1 MKKLFEIDNSEKQR
15 ILEMHV
21 DATKK
26 NYLLEQISS
35 VPFKNKQEGD
45 NFRNWVNNNYPD
57 WAKKNQLDRSG
68 PYNNTYIQKAYKEFG
83 SKYQSKNTISD
94 KKSTMPGK
102 GQLDFKLVKQLMN
115 NFHKPVNDENKL
127 QVATSTS
134 RPYVLVDFYP
144 NGNLII
150 QKDKDA
156 MSSVYDKKSG
166 TWYTLNGELVMSFN
180 NKKYIIK
187 PNNNSQFWDML
198 KDSNYL
204 SLKDGSFI
212 EMSTDEKP
220 TNSVI
225 DWVKRQ
231 ISKIGDL
238 LTIKPHYRAYMDFL
252 KLRKRPFTEN
262 DLTKSE
268 IESLKEMVN
277 LQNKTKGIPNN
288 KSTRINFYDLQNKL
302 NTSGEQIDFKSDNLG
317 FKQGDVKSDYLSLA
331 LTIGNGTISKE
342 NNQYVIRDIYD
353 FNNYYKHPEKYNL
366 SNAPSTVKEAIKKIG
381 SGNLVQGV
389 EELSSYYQAAGY
401 KGYPIEIKIPVA

>member
-1 MKKLFEIDNSEKQR
+1 LQKKNENSL
-15 ILEMHV
+15 ILE
-21 DATKK
+21 AST
-26 NYLLEQISS
+26 
-35 VPFKNKQEGD
+35 PFKNQQEGD
-45 NFRNWVNNNYPD
+45 KFRNWVNDTYPD
-57 WAKKNQLDRSG
+57 WAKQNQLDRSG
-68 PYNNTYIQKAYKEFG
+68 KFNNTYIQKAYQKFG
-83 SKYQSKNTISD
+83 GEYKPNEVGGNDALQKMINQFGGKNVKSRND
-94 KKSTMPGK
+94 KTKST
-102 GQLDFKLVKQLMN
+102 DFNLAKQLMN

-127 QVATSTS
+127 QVASSTS

-144 NGNLII
+144 NGNLVI

-166 TWYTLNGELVMSFN
+166 TWYTLNGELVMLFN

-187 PNNNSQFWDML
+187 PSNNNQFWDML

-204 SLKDGSFI
+204 SLKDSSFV
-212 EMSTDEKP
+212 EMSTEEQP

-225 DWVKRQ
+225 DWVRRQ
-231 ISKIGDL
+231 VSRIGDL
-238 LTIKPHYRAYMDFL
+238 LTIKPHYRAYINFL

-288 KSTRINFYDLQNKL
+288 KPTRIDFYDLQNKL
-302 NTSGEQIDFKSDNLG
+302 NTSGEQIDFKADNLG
-317 FKQGDVKSDYLSLA
+317 FDQRDVKSNYLSLA

-353 FNNYYKHPEKYNL
+353 FNNYYKHPEKYDL
-366 SNAPSTVKEAIKKIG
+366 KNAPSTVKEAIKKIG
-381 SGNLVQGV
+381 SNNLVQGV
-389 EELSSYYQAAGY
+389 EELTSYYQAAGY
-401 KGYPIEIKIPVA
+401 EGYPIEIRIPVA